1 MRREFA
7 SAMALA
13 AEQPRASE
21 RISRIK
27 RAVTDEIR
35 LADPEVTVKYTDYFN
50 NVAVPDLVLRW
61 PAESRERLLFLRP
74 LADPDWLNDE
84 LTALSPHEPMIFTL
98 EDIGSGHSEDDTAAQ
113 RAASITQLA
122 ERASANNTWVTDASA
137 IASIGESRRDS
148 PVIGLLGQAL
158 VRGGRGVSSGGEM
171 RNLTSTTEHAFQE
184 AETLHRAPVA
194 AGIRSMETALQPA
207 QANRITR
214 VLRAVWEG
222 HGGSAADFPTVAT
235 TGPLSDD
242 DLYYLM
248 TSLDDAPAEFWRRVG
263 RTVTTEQLGR
273 VALAD
278 PSQSLQHLVEM
289 HLERLT
295 AKGLRVTRRQAQLIE
310 PDLTP
315 RWMIDRRCLA
325 IRGDDWIAHIAA
337 RKADELPAA
346 EDSQQTDLDGL
357 RARARTSESV
367 VTRIEFGKEDR
378 VVSYESK
385 ERADVLA
392 DVDLERLAADVPG
405 LSVARAVLS
414 LRRGGQVHADFSTG
428 SAVAPTSS
436 TVELGPL
443 IRAAVP
449 LFLDQD
455 AADWSQIQGTE
466 AKNDPTTLFDL
477 GNDHE

>member
-7 SAMALA
+7 SALALA
-13 AEQPRASE
+13 AEQPSASE
-21 RISRIK
+21 RIKRIK

-35 LADPEVTVKYTDYFN
+35 LADPAVTVRYTDYFN

-61 PAESRERLLFLRP
+61 PTESRERLLFLRP

-84 LTALSPHEPMIFTL
+84 MAALSPHEPMIFTL
-98 EDIGSGHSEDDTAAQ
+98 EEIGSDRPQDGNPERQAA
-113 RAASITQLA
+113 AITRLA
-122 ERASANNTWVTDASA
+122 ERASSSNTWVTDASA

-171 RNLTSTTEHAFQE
+171 RDLTSTTEHAFQE

-207 QANRITR
+207 QANRLTR

-222 HGGSAADFPTVAT
+222 HGGSGADFPTVAT

-248 TSLDDAPAEFWRRVG
+248 TSLDEAPEEFWRRVG

-273 VALAD
+273 VALTD
-278 PSQSLQHLVEM
+278 PSRSLQHLVGI

-295 AKGLRVTRRQAQLIE
+295 AKGLRVTRRQAQLFE
-310 PDLTP
+310 PDRTP
-315 RWMIDRRCLA
+315 RWVIDQRCLA
-325 IRGDDWIAHIAA
+325 IRGSGWIAHIAA
-337 RKADELPAA
+337 RKAEELPAA
-346 EDSQQTDLDGL
+346 EDGQQTDLDGL
-357 RARARTSESV
+357 RTRARTSESV

-405 LSVARAVLS
+405 LSVARAMLS
-414 LRRGGQVHADFSTG
+414 LHQGGQVHADFSTG
-428 SAVAPTSS
+428 TAVAPTSS
-436 TVELGPL
+436 TIELGPL
-443 IRAAVP
+443 IRATIP
-449 LFLDQD
+449 LFLDRA
-455 AADWSQIQGTE
+455 AADWSQTLVGE
-466 AKNDPTTLFDL
+466 SEDEPATLFDL
-477 GNDHE
+477 GND